1 MWFFS
6 KKESIADSRLLEGL
20 TDWHSHLL
28 PGVDD
33 GVRTLQ
39 ESIEILE
46 ILERHGVSSVWC
58 TPHIMG
64 EIPNTTDYLKRKF
77 SEFQSAYQGKISL
90 ALSAENMLDNLFE
103 ERFKA
108 KEVLP
113 LGTNALLIE
122 TSYIN
127 PPYAMDD
134 RLRAIRQ
141 GGYDAVLAHPERYQ
155 YMDMAD
161 YYRLKGDNILL
172 QLNLGSLAGIYGALP
187 QKKSEVLLKKG
198 LYDLC
203 GMDIH
208 SKRFLSLLLSSRLS
222 RSVIDRLRIL
232 LRKTHLK

>member
-6 KKESIADSRLLEGL
+6 KKESIADSCLLEGF

-39 ESIEILE
+39 ESIEILDL
-46 ILERHGVSSVWC
+46 LECHGVSSVWC

-64 EIPNTTDYLKRKF
+64 EIPNTTDYLKKKF
-77 SEFQSAYQGKISL
+77 SEFRCAYRGRISL
-90 ALSAENMLDNLFE
+90 GLSAEYMLDNLFE

-108 KEVLP
+108 GDLLP
-113 LGTNALLIE
+113 LDTDALLIE
-122 TSYIN
+122 TSYIA
-127 PPYAMDD
+127 PPYAMGD
-134 RLRAIRQ
+134 RLRAIRR
-141 GGYDAVLAHPERYQ
+141 GGYDAILAHPERYR

-161 YYRLKGDNILL
+161 YYRLKDDNILL
-172 QLNLGSLAGIYGALP
+172 QLNLGALTGVYGALS
-187 QKKSEVLLKKG
+187 QTKSEVLLKKG

-208 SKRFLSLLLSSRLS
+208 SKRFLLHLLGSRLS
-222 RSVIDRLRIL
+222 SSVIDRLRIL
-232 LRKTHLK
+232 LRKNHLK